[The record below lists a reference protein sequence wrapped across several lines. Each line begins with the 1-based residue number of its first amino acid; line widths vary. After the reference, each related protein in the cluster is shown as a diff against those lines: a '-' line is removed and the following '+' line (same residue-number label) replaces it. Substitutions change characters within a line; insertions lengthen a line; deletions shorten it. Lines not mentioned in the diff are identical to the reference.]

1 MNQKVTRIPEN
12 GDIRLLICIIKNI
25 YFEYFFHKI
34 PVTILHLKVFLCF
47 RFMSFPISKNE
58 LIVSLIHEKN
68 EIISILN
75 IGKRHLDFTSKN
87 NIYLKEQKY
96 TIHHVIDYQKVMNIL
111 KERVS
116 QIKGSLFKIFRFV
129 SCLTQ
134 KAYIYIGFLMNTV

>member
-1 MNQKVTRIPEN
+1 
-12 GDIRLLICIIKNI
+12 
-25 YFEYFFHKI
+25 
-34 PVTILHLKVFLCF
+34 
-47 RFMSFPISKNE
+47 MSFPISKNE